1 MKRTFLAKRNAL
13 LSSTTFSWGVGALIF
28 ALLTLFLRLLAPN
41 LFLQAFTPVF
51 HISDSIAAESHLF
64 FSSFGDT
71 AALTVRNEQLA
82 SENSALASENQMLV
96 EKEAS
101 VNALLG
107 VASTR
112 TSGIL
117 AGVVAR
123 PPASPYDTLVLAA
136 GKDAGVALGQEAF
149 GEGGVPLGMVSA
161 VTADFSR
168 VTLFSAPNAVTHGWV
183 GKANIPL
190 TISGTGGGSL
200 SATLSRSAG
209 VAVDDIVF
217 VPGPGQLPIGTV
229 VRIDSDPSSPGVML
243 RIVPKVNPFS
253 VSWVLLRDT
262 GSALRD
268 SFSVATSTL

>member
-13 LSSTTFSWGVGALIF
+13 LSSTSLSWGVGAFIF

-51 HISDSIAAESHLF
+51 HISKNIAGESHLF
-64 FSSFGDT
+64 FSSFGDA
-71 AALTVRNEQLA
+71 AALTVRNEQL
-82 SENSALASENQMLV
+82 SRENAALASENQALV

-101 VNALLG
+101 VNALLSA
-107 VASTR
+107 VPSR
-112 TSGIL
+112 TAGIL

-123 PPASPYDTLVLAA
+123 PPESPYDTLVLDA
-136 GKDAGVALGQEAF
+136 GEDAGVAVGQEAF
-149 GEGGVPLGMVSA
+149 GEGGVPLGVVSVA
-161 VTADFSR
+161 TAGFSR
-168 VTLFSAPNAVTHGWV
+168 VTLFSSPSAVTHGWV
-183 GKANIPL
+183 GKANVPVTL
-190 TISGTGGGSL
+190 AGAGGGSF

-209 VAVDDIVF
+209 VAVGDTVF

-229 VRIDSDPSSPGVML
+229 VRIDSDPSSPGVAL
-243 RIVPKVNPFS
+243 RIIPKINPFS

-268 SFSVATSTL
+268 SFSIATSTL